1 MDEET
6 QGSEMS
12 VQGRVI
18 RERYNESMVE
28 REANGLPHMSLSQ
41 WILLQARLDVA
52 FHDLKE
58 QKMRG
63 RRDAQAFGSKS
74 P

>member
-1 MDEET
+1 
-6 QGSEMS
+6 MS
-12 VQGRVI
+12 TQGRVV

-28 REANGLPHMSLSQ
+28 REANGLPRMSLSQ

-52 FHDLKE
+52 FHDLKA

-63 RRDAQAFGSKS
+63 RRDAQNFGMKT
-74 P
+74 PK